1 MYLGL
6 GWTVLAI
13 FFRWSLLIFPRD
25 LIIWK
30 LPGADTKPLLK
41 STEMSKAT
49 ANFVLENPGI
59 KDIEQQSIFKFLE
72 FLTKSNEVVLHL
84 TRVVSLT
91 D

>member
-41 STEMSKAT
+41 STEISKAT

-59 KDIEQQSIFKFLE
+59 KDNEYQSGYKFPE
-72 FLTKSNEVVLHL
+72 FLTQSDEVVLHL